1 VTPARNDEE
10 FHRRFA
16 KVEKARAAGN
26 DPYPVRFDRDRTIA
40 ELRDEFGELEPGAET
55 EVSVR
60 VAGRLMLIRRQGK
73 LTFGTL
79 RDGTGA
85 VQLFVSQKVVGP
97 EGQSEFDDLDL
108 GDWVGVEGTVMT
120 TRKGEL
126 SVKVRAHWLLSKALR
141 PLPKWHGLSD
151 VDTRYRQRYADLI
164 VNERARE
171 VFEIRFNALNAI
183 REFLS
188 ARGFVEVE
196 GPVLHEQAGGAT
208 ARPFFTH
215 HNTLDLELVLR
226 IALELHLKR
235 LIVGGFEKVFEIG
248 RVFRNEGLSTRH
260 NPEFTMLELYEA
272 FVDYTDIMA
281 LTEEM
286 VAAAARASIGRTT
299 VTFDGEPLELAPP
312 WRRVTMREA
321 IREHAGVDMHPT
333 MPPAEAEAI
342 ADRFEIPREPGWG
355 AGKLML
361 EVYEKTTEHRLRGPV
376 FVLDYPR
383 EVSPLAREHR
393 DDPALVERFEAIV
406 GGRELANAFSELN
419 DPVDQRR
426 RFEAQARLKELGDA
440 EANDV
445 DEDYLRAMEYGM
457 PPTGGLGIGIDRLI
471 MLLAEVSS
479 IREVI
484 LFPLLRPERDDDEA
498 RDRAVLDQDEE
509 RRSERVRSA
518 ETAATEEDA

>member
-1 VTPARNDEE
+1 MSGTSPPNSPRHEE
-10 FHRRFA
+10 FDRRFA
-16 KVEKARAAGN
+16 KIEKLRAEGLE
-26 DPYPVRFDRDRTIA
+26 PYPVRFDRDRTISA
-40 ELRDEFGELEPGAET
+40 LRDEFGGLEPGEET
-55 EVSVR
+55 EASVR
-60 VAGRLMLIRRQGK
+60 VAGRLVLIRRQGK
-73 LTFGTL
+73 LTFATL
-79 RDGTGA
+79 RDGTGE
-85 VQLFVSQKVVGP
+85 VQLFVSQKVIGP
-97 EGQSEFDDLDL
+97 EGHVAFDDLDL

-126 SVKVRAHWLLSKALR
+126 SVKLRESTLLSKALR

-151 VDTRYRQRYADLI
+151 VDTRYRQRYVDLI
-164 VNERARE
+164 VNERARR
-171 VFEIRFNALNAI
+171 VFEIRFTALNAI
-183 REFLS
+183 REFLA
-188 ARGFVEVE
+188 ARGYVEVE

-215 HNTLDLELVLR
+215 HNALDLDLVLR

-272 FVDYTDIMA
+272 FVDYTDIMV

-286 VAAAARASIGRTT
+286 VAHAARASIGTT
-299 VTFDGEPLELAPP
+299 VVEFDGAPLDLAPP
-312 WRRVTMREA
+312 WRRMTMREA
-321 IREHAGVDMHPT
+321 ILEHAGVDVHPS
-333 MPPAEAEAI
+333 MPVAEVEAI
-342 ADRFEIPREPGWG
+342 ADRFEVVREPGWG
-355 AGKLML
+355 SGKLML
-361 EVYEKTTEHRLRGPV
+361 EIYEKTTEHQLREPV

-393 DDPALVERFEAIV
+393 DDPLLVERFEAII

-426 RFEAQARLKELGDA
+426 RFEAQSRLKELGDD

-457 PPTGGLGIGIDRLI
+457 PPTGGLGVGIDRLI

-484 LFPLLRPERDDDEA
+484 LFPLLRPERADDEA
-498 RDRAVLDQDEE
+498 RDQASLDQDALDQDAAAAGED
-509 RRSERVRSA
+509 SA
-518 ETAATEEDA
+518 